1 MTHPKIMK
9 IATWNLE
16 RPKMNGK
23 KTPAIIEFLKGIN
36 ADNFI
41 LTETE
46 TFIDL
51 GDEYFVRHSE
61 KDKQEYF
68 REGERRVSIF
78 SKYPITNTLDT
89 FRADTSLCVSL
100 DTPKGEL
107 IIYGTVIGNRGNK
120 GYNFKE
126 DLEEQLLD
134 FNRHSFEKNFCI
146 AGDFNISF
154 SDSYYTIAESREK
167 LLTTFD
173 NLGMEILTKKLP
185 ENIDHIVLTNT
196 FYGTT
201 KPKIETWNEAKNLS
215 DHKGVWIEI
224 ID

>member
-1 MTHPKIMK
+1 MTLCNNMK

-16 RPKMNGK
+16 RPKINGK
-23 KTPAIIEFLKGIN
+23 KTIAIIDILKKIN
-36 ADNFI
+36 ADIFV

-46 TFIDL
+46 TFINL

-61 KDKQEYF
+61 KDKQDYF
-68 REGERRVSIF
+68 GEGERRVSIF
-78 SKYPITNTLDT
+78 SKYPITNELKT

-100 DTPKGEL
+100 ETPKGEL

-126 DLEEQLLD
+126 DLEEQILD
-134 FNRHSFEKNFCI
+134 FNRLSIDKNFCV

-154 SDSYYTIAESREK
+154 SDSYYTIKESREE
-167 LLTTFD
+167 LQTTFE
-173 NLGMEILTKKLP
+173 NLGLKNITEDLP
-185 ENIDHIVLTNT
+185 ENIDHIVLTGT
-196 FYGTT
+196 FCGTT
-201 KPKIETWNEAKNLS
+201 KPKIETWNEEKNLS
-215 DHKGVWIEI
+215 DHKGILIEI